1 MTAKT
6 FIILAALAIAAFI
19 VGVGRYN
26 SDYPD
31 SHRSTA
37 TRPALRA

>member
-26 SDYPD
+26 TDYPN
-31 SHRSTA
+31 SHRSVALKDTA
-37 TRPALRA
+37 RV